1 MGRDF
6 CEMHTLFLLT
16 PYYINRQAA
25 ELVLR
30 AKEYRHVCEHEN
42 NYGYF
47 SVIPFL
53 FTHESHYYL
62 LLLRQ
67 IYETI
72 IL

>member
-1 MGRDF
+1 M
-6 CEMHTLFLLT
+6 LLSFVSEQKIKD
-16 PYYINRQAA
+16 Y
-25 ELVLR
+25 V
-30 AKEYRHVCEHEN
+30 HEHER

-47 SVIPFL
+47 SVIPF
-53 FTHESHYYL
+53 FFPIESQSYL